1 MALGIFPVSLWQP
14 WLERDPKQVALSH
27 AGQTLTWQ
35 VLDSQVAHYAKSL
48 REQGVRSGEVVTL
61 VGKNH
66 LHTVL
71 WFLAC
76 TQVGALCAFVAPQ
89 PLARLQEKVAT
100 LYAEQSPKHLW
111 LAPSCALSEEEIAEL
126 NVHFLSLPDEWDEIV
141 DGEKVA
147 SQFSCEQLATLIFT
161 SGSTGAAKAVA
172 HTHQQHLAS
181 ARGLLAQFAFTES
194 DCWLLSLPLYH
205 ISGVAIL
212 YRWLAVGATL
222 KIGTGDLQND
232 IAGVTHAS
240 LVPTQLKRLLDSS
253 CPLTL
258 KRVLLGGSH
267 IPVELAQMAATR
279 GIDTWLGYGMT
290 EAASTVTAKRVD
302 GLAGNGE
309 LLDHRELRLVDG
321 RIFIAGKTLAQGYYR
336 QGQLVQLTNEQGW
349 FDSKDLGRWQGNN
362 LLIDGRADNLF
373 ISGGENVHC
382 EEIEA
387 VLNQHPHVQVAIV
400 IPVQDSEFGARPVAV
415 IRSEAEWCQAIG
427 DTWCQAKLE
436 KFKWPIMY
444 FLLPDAL
451 LDGGIKVSRAAVK
464 AWLAAN
470 QTQFTPL

>member
-1 MALGIFPVSLWQP
+1 MALGFCSVSLWQP
-14 WLERDPKQVALSH
+14 WLERDPNQVALHH

-35 VLDSQVAHYAKSL
+35 ALDRQVAHYAKAL

-89 PLARLQEKVAT
+89 PLARLQEKLAT
-100 LYAEQSPKHLW
+100 LYAAQSPKHLW

-126 NVHFLSLPDEWDEIV
+126 NAHRLSLPDERDESV
-141 DGEKVA
+141 GGENVS
-147 SQFSCEQLATLIFT
+147 SQFSCEQLTTLIFT
-161 SGSTGAAKAVA
+161 SGSTGTPKAVA

-181 ARGLLAQFAFTES
+181 ARGLLNKFAFTES
-194 DCWLLSLPLYH
+194 DSWLLSLPLYH

-222 KIGTGDLQND
+222 KIGVGDLQSD

-240 LVPTQLKRLLDSS
+240 LVPTQLKRLLDSRY
-253 CPLTL
+253 PLTL

-267 IPVELAQMAATR
+267 IPVELAEAAAKR

-309 LLDHRELRLVDG
+309 LLDHRELCLVDG
-321 RIFIAGKTLAQGYYR
+321 RIFIGGQTLAQGYYR
-336 QGQLVQLTNEQGW
+336 QGQLVPLTNEQGW

-373 ISGGENVHC
+373 ISGGENIHC

-387 VLNQHPHVQVAIV
+387 VLNQHPQVQVAIV
-400 IPVQDSEFGARPVAV
+400 VPVQDSEYGARPVAI
-415 IRSEAEWCQAIG
+415 IRSEAQWSQAIG
-427 DTWCQAKLE
+427 DAWCQGKLE

-444 FLLPDAL
+444 FLLPDTL

-464 AWLAAN
+464 AWLDTY
-470 QTQFTPL
+470 QTTFELL